1 MISGHI
7 WPPGNYDGKLNTI
20 PERESDQVRLMSDFK
35 KRNAERKGGKKQE
48 SRSKKLI
55 EENLEDLRD
64 ISGEEK

>member
-1 MISGHI
+1 
-7 WPPGNYDGKLNTI
+7 
-20 PERESDQVRLMSDFK
+20 MSEFK
-35 KRNAERKGGKKQE
+35 KRNAERKGNQKQE